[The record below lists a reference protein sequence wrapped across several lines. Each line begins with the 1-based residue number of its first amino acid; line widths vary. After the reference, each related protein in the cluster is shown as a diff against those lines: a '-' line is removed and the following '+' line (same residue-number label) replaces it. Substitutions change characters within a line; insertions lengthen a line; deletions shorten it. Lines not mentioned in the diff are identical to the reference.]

1 MGDMMDSL
9 KELIIKNKEK
19 FPEFEYY
26 IPIIEKA
33 ERNQEEH
40 PDIAIECCNSL
51 VQGISKTIIFSLLS
65 SFIISLSK
73 LPKVDIKKLINN
85 ESVHIQFST
94 ALGII
99 EKNVGDS
106 VFFDLIEKA
115 FQSLQ
120 NKNPNNNDI
129 NKIGSIF
136 KEAIKISQDKGMDG
150 EEVQFLIA
158 CEKLIC
164 DEQTLFFKL
173 IQNASFSLNQK
184 PTSEDANFKQA
195 IKLLSEHGDILEID
209 FIRACQ
215 NLINKISNFRNDRG
229 DISHGR
235 EVPKLLKSDINLS
248 RLIVEITESLL
259 RYTLASFFILDLE
272 KKAQE
277 FEVTEVKKE
286 EIIIGYEENPEF
298 NDLLDEQYPLD
309 GKLLYSQA
317 LYELY
322 YEDYE
327 IRLQTFLDEQALLNE
342 E

>member
-1 MGDMMDSL
+1 MMDSL

-26 IPIIEKA
+26 IPIIEIA

-51 VQGISKTIIFSLLS
+51 VQGISKTIIFSILS
-65 SFIISLSK
+65 SFITSISK
-73 LPKVDIKKLINN
+73 LPKVDIKKLIKN

-94 ALGII
+94 ALSIL
-99 EKNVGDS
+99 EKDIDDS
-106 VFFDLIEKA
+106 VFFNLIENA

-120 NKNPNNNDI
+120 NKKPNNNEI

-136 KEAIKISQDKGMDG
+136 REAIKISQEKRMDG
-150 EEVQFLIA
+150 EELQFLIA
-158 CEKLIC
+158 CEKLIF
-164 DEQTLFFKL
+164 DEKTLFFEL

-184 PTSEDANFKQA
+184 PNSEDANFKQA
-195 IKLLSEHGDILEID
+195 IKLLYDHGDILEID

-215 NLINKISNFRNDRG
+215 TLINKISNFRNDRG

-277 FEVTEVKKE
+277 FEVTEVKEK
-286 EIIIGYEENPEF
+286 EIIIGYGDNPEF
-298 NDLLDEQYPLD
+298 NDFLDEEYPLD
-309 GKLLYSQA
+309 GKLLYSEA
-317 LYELY
+317 LYNLY

-327 IRLQTFLDEQALLNE
+327 IRLQAFLDEQAMLNE

>member
-1 MGDMMDSL
+1 VEDILDSL
-9 KELIIKNKEK
+9 KELIVKNKEK
-19 FPEFEYY
+19 FPQFEYY

-33 ERNQEEH
+33 ERNQEEY
-40 PDIAIECCNSL
+40 PDITIECCNSL
-51 VQGISKTIIFSLLS
+51 IQGISKTIIFSLVS
-65 SFIISLSK
+65 SFITSLSK
-73 LPKVDIKKLINN
+73 LPKVDIRKLINN

-94 ALGII
+94 ALGIL
-99 EKNVGDS
+99 EKDVDDS
-106 VFFDLIEKA
+106 VFFALIENA

-120 NKNPNNNDI
+120 NNRPNNSDI

-136 KEAIKISQDKGMDG
+136 KEAIKISQERRTDG
-150 EEVQFLIA
+150 EEVKFLIA

-164 DEQTLFFKL
+164 DEKTSFFGL
-173 IQNASFSLNQK
+173 IQNASSSLNQR

-195 IKLLSEHGDILEID
+195 IKLLSDHGDILEID

-215 NLINKISNFRNDRG
+215 TLINKISNFRNDRG

-259 RYTLASFFILDLE
+259 RYTLASFFVLDLE

-277 FEVTEVKKE
+277 FEAIKVKE
-286 EIIIGYEENPEF
+286 EEFIIGYEDNPEL
-298 NDLLDEQYPLD
+298 NDFLDEEYPLD

-317 LYELY
+317 LYTLY

-327 IRLQTFLDEQALLNE
+327 IRLQAFLYEQALLAGE
-342 E
+342 

>member
-1 MGDMMDSL
+1 MDSL

-33 ERNQEEH
+33 ETNQEEH

-65 SFIISLSK
+65 SFITSLSK

-85 ESVHIQFST
+85 ESVHVQFST
-94 ALGII
+94 ALGIL
-99 EKNVGDS
+99 EKDVGDS

-120 NKNPNNNDI
+120 NKKPNNNGI
-129 NKIGSIF
+129 KKIGTIF
-136 KEAIKISQDKGMDG
+136 KEAIKISQEKGIGG
-150 EEVQFLIA
+150 EDVQFLIA
-158 CEKLIC
+158 CDKLIC
-164 DEQTLFFKL
+164 DEKTSFFEL
-173 IQNASFSLNQK
+173 IQNASLSLNQK
-184 PTSEDANFKQA
+184 PTSEDANFKEA
-195 IKLLSEHGDILEID
+195 IKLLSHHGDILEID
-209 FIRACQ
+209 FVRACH

-235 EVPKLLKSDINLS
+235 EVPKLLKSNINLS

-277 FEVTEVKKE
+277 FEVIEVKEQESK
-286 EIIIGYEENPEF
+286 IGYEENPEF
-298 NDLLDEQYPLD
+298 NDFLDEQYPLD
-309 GKLLYSQA
+309 DKLLYSQA
-317 LYELY
+317 LYTLY

-327 IRLQTFLDEQALLNE
+327 IRLQTFLDEQAMLNE